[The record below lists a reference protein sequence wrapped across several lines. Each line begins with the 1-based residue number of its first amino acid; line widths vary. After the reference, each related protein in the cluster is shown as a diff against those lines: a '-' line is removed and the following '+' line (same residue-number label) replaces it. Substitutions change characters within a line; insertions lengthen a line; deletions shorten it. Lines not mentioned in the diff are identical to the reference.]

1 MNARDNA
8 RRVFPE
14 RLRERRKKLSMPQT
28 KLAEVVGIR
37 NESIR
42 LYEMEKVMPSG
53 DKLAGIA
60 KALGV
65 SCDWLLGLT
74 ERMDGR

>member
-8 RRVFPE
+8 RQVFRE
-14 RLRERRKKLSMPQT
+14 RMRERRKKLSMSQMELADAVGVT
-28 KLAEVVGIR
+28 K
-37 NESIR
+37 ESVR
-42 LYEMEKVMPSG
+42 MYEYGMRMPSC

-60 KALGV
+60 KALRV
-65 SCDWLLGLT
+65 SCDWLLGMT